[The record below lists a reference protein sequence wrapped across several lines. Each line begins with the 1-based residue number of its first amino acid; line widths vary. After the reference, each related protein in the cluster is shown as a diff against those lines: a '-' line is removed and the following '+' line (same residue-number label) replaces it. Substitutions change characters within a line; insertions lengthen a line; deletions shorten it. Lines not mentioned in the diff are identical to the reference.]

1 MLCSFFYPGIFCV
14 TKLILSFV
22 EWSDENPPA
31 SNILRLIY
39 QGRFLH
45 GNVTLGGNSSHHYM
59 PWWQVLFVESFAKIL
74 MQSVLYDVLA
84 CFFLVREKS
93 VRGIDRFER
102 ISTFFSVI
110 MSVVKMQCTCDL
122 IKSWGDIRYQS
133 LYLLLWIVGI
143 PHQKLTSLTN
153 DKAQPLFIT
162 GTCKCIHWITSQR
175 TFKNLI
181 ILDHFDPKNFNIND
195 FTESQT
201 HEVDF

>member
-1 MLCSFFYPGIFCV
+1 MLCNSSKIHSLNDQFLYLNCIGIYACELLNYVKRYTKLTIVKGACCVLFFYPGIFCV

-59 PWWQVLFVESFAKIL
+59 PWWQVLFIESFAKIL

-110 MSVVKMQCTCDL
+110 MSVVKNAM
-122 IKSWGDIRYQS
+122 
-133 LYLLLWIVGI
+133 YLW
-143 PHQKLTSLTN
+143 SY
-153 DKAQPLFIT
+153 
-162 GTCKCIHWITSQR
+162 
-175 TFKNLI
+175 
-181 ILDHFDPKNFNIND
+181 
-195 FTESQT
+195 
-201 HEVDF
+201 